1 MSKKLR
7 GNLILLLTALIWG
20 LSFVPQRMGMDY
32 VEPFTYNGIRT
43 LIGGFVLIPVIFAF
57 NKTKKNS
64 VDNSGKRAPLKTTI
78 IGGICC
84 GLVLFIASSLQQIGI
99 TMTTAGK
106 TGFITALYIVIVPLL
121 ELVIYRRN
129 RAMIWI
135 CVLVA
140 MAGFYFLSIKE
151 GFTVGRGDLFVLCCA
166 IFFAVHIMVID
177 HFNEKNVDG
186 VLMSCI
192 QFFVAGTL
200 MIIVMF
206 IFEKPQISGILDA
219 KYAILYSGVL
229 SSGVA
234 YTLQII
240 GQKYAPPTSA
250 TLIMSLESVFAAL
263 FGWMI
268 LHENLS
274 LKEFAGCLLVF
285 VAVIFAQIKMPW
297 EKDFPKVKKLET
309 EKKK

>member
-129 RAMIWI
+129 RAMIWV
-135 CVLVA
+135 CVLIA
-140 MAGFYFLSIKE
+140 MAGFYCLSIKE
-151 GFTVGRGDLFVLCCA
+151 GFSVSVGDLLVLCCA
-166 IFFAVHIMVID
+166 LFFALHIMVID

-192 QFFVAGTL
+192 QFFTAGTL
-200 MIIVMF
+200 MIIGMF

-219 KYAILYSGVL
+219 KYAILYSGVM

-240 GQKYAPPTSA
+240 GQRYAPPTSA

-263 FGWMI
+263 FGWLI
-268 LHENLS
+268 LHENL
-274 LKEFAGCLLVF
+274 LPKEFAGCLLVF
-285 VAVIFAQIKMPW
+285 VAVILAQLKMPW